1 MAIAISHREDKR
13 TGIIVTVV
21 FHVLLLLLFMFIGLT
36 QPDPL
41 PEESGIEL
49 AMADYGTTDYG
60 SGDAES
66 EDPSDQETED
76 AASASAPSES
86 APEEVA
92 TQDDESVVSAPE
104 VTDPAPTSKPETSK
118 PKEPAK
124 PTVST
129 SLKDALSTNWGNSGG
144 NSGDGDDD
152 QQGNSGIN
160 TGDPTGVGT
169 FHGDGWSVSL
179 GGRGVL
185 RGPKF
190 TDKPKEN
197 GTVVL
202 NIFVDRN
209 GVVKRTTVNL
219 SKSTTTSQALIN
231 MAQKAAKDCKF
242 AAKPDAAAEQRGEM
256 KFKFVLQ

>member
-1 MAIAISHREDKR
+1 MSIAISHKEDKR
-13 TGIIVTVV
+13 AGIIVTVV

-49 AMADYGTTDYG
+49 AMADYGTSDFG
-60 SGDAES
+60 SGDTES
-66 EDPSDQETED
+66 PDPSEQNTEE
-76 AASASAPSES
+76 AASASSPSES
-86 APEEVA
+86 APEEVV
-92 TQDDESVVSAPE
+92 TQDEPSEVSAPE
-104 VTDPAPTSKPETSK
+104 VTDPSPTSKPETSTPAK
-118 PKEPAK
+118 PAK

-129 SLKDALSTNWGNSGG
+129 GLNDALNAWNQKGG
-144 NSGDGDDD
+144 GDSGDGDDQ
-152 QQGNSGIN
+152 QQGNSGLN

-185 RGPKF
+185 RGPNF
-190 TDKPKEN
+190 TDKPKES
-197 GTVVL
+197 GKVVL

-209 GVVKRTTVNL
+209 GNVVRTTPNL
-219 SKSTTTSQALIN
+219 AKSTTTSQALIN

-256 KFKFVLQ
+256 SFTFVLQ